1 MHGAGILPVVPSTGR
16 ALVLLRSQYVSDPL
30 TWTPPGGGED
40 PFDDGQPRW
49 TAVREFVEEVGRPP
63 SGHLMPLATVYNPTG
78 PFHLFVS
85 VEPKEFEPKLDWEN
99 ASWAWLDY
107 DQLMDLPD
115 KHPGFVDTLAN
126 SAVQKDLLILM
137 KVWAREDRF

>member
-85 VEPKEFEPKLDWEN
+85 VEPKEFEPKLDW
-99 ASWAWLDY
+99 
-107 DQLMDLPD
+107 
-115 KHPGFVDTLAN
+115 
-126 SAVQKDLLILM
+126 
-137 KVWAREDRF
+137 